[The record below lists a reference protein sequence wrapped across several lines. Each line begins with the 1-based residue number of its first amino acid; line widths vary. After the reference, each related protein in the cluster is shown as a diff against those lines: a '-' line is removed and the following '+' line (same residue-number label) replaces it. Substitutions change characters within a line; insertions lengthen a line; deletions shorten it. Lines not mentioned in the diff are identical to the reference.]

1 MKVKFFN
8 LFLVLIFSENKE
20 ILYYKSLKVYSCP
33 HYPPL
38 HYFIT
43 VLNQCTF
50 STYCTS
56 SHYDNLPFF
65 HIFHIEFYKLLFL
78 SLSFFRTSSLHLY
91 LHLYDPGLIIGIKVN
106 GLLKILNGRLHYAFL
121 FIAET

>member
-1 MKVKFFN
+1 MMKVKFFD

-20 ILYYKSLKVYSCP
+20 ILNYKSLKVYSCP
-33 HYPPL
+33 HYL
-38 HYFIT
+38 THYCIT

-56 SHYDNLPFF
+56 SHYDNFPFF

-78 SLSFFRTSSLHLY
+78 SLSFFRTSSLHLCLY
-91 LHLYDPGLIIGIKVN
+91 LYDPGLIIGIKVN
-106 GLLKILNGRLHYAFL
+106 GLLKILNGRFHYAFL